1 MLTIDDIRQAIYHS
15 SKWSIVAD
23 SFIADVWDFF
33 EEKVDLAIM
42 DGGGCVTEIAI
53 RRNFGEFMADFKK
66 KAIPREDTRIYSFFF
81 CVPTKL
87 YPKVRDFLL
96 ERFKGNME
104 HCPGVLTFSENG
116 KIERKGIGNGLI
128 TGKHRPLFLEERLE
142 LAKIGARHY
151 WTARRQ

>member
-15 SKWSIVAD
+15 GKWSIVAD

-42 DGGGCVTEIAI
+42 DGRGCVTEIAI

-87 YPKVRDFLL
+87 YPKVRDFLE

-116 KIERKGIGNGLI
+116 KIERKGMGNGLI
-128 TGKHRPLFLEERLE
+128 TGKHRPLFLEEQLE
-142 LAKIGARHY
+142 LARIGARHY